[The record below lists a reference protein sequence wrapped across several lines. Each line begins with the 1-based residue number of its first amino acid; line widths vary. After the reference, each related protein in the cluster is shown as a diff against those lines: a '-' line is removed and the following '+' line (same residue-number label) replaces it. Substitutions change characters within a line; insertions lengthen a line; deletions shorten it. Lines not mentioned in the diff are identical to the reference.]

1 MAAEVGGGESRGKKG
16 KKKGR
21 KPKSKPYIDM
31 TPMVDL
37 GFLLLTFFVLT
48 TTMSTPTTMPVVVP
62 PKIEEEQKKQ
72 IDEPKIAASKVLH
85 LLLDENDKIYWY
97 QGAEDETE
105 EGSNIE
111 LNQTDFSKNGIR
123 KIIKEVRE
131 KVAQKWGSPKEL
143 IILIKVTDKA
153 KYKNFVDILDEM
165 NILEQKKYMLVEP
178 TPEELEMIE
187 NYKKAQ
193 LGSTTEE

>member
-16 KKKGR
+16 KKKRG
-21 KPKSKPYIDM
+21 KKGNPYIDM

-62 PKIEEEQKKQ
+62 PKIDEQQKEQ

-85 LLLDENDKIYWY
+85 LILDEDNKIYWY
-97 QGAEDETE
+97 QGSEEDVENAEGT
-105 EGSNIE
+105 SIE
-111 LNQTDFSKNGIR
+111 LNQTGYSANGIR
-123 KIIKEVRE
+123 AVVKEIRQ
-131 KVAQKWGSPKEL
+131 KVAQKWGKPDEL

-178 TPEELEMIE
+178 SEEELKMVDE
-187 NYKKAQ
+187 YKKSR
-193 LGSTTEE
+193 GE

>member
-1 MAAEVGGGESRGKKG
+1 MAAEVGGGESRAKKG

-21 KPKSKPYIDM
+21 KPKKRPHIDM

-62 PKIEEEQKKQ
+62 PKIDEEQKKNV
-72 IDEPKIAASKVLH
+72 DEPEIAASKVLH

-97 QGAEDETE
+97 QGSE
-105 EGSNIE
+105 EEVEGASNIE
-111 LNQTDFSKNGIR
+111 LHQTDFSKNGIR
-123 KIIKEVRE
+123 KVIKEVRE
-131 KVAQKWGSPKEL
+131 KVAAKWGNPNEL
-143 IILIKVTDKA
+143 IVLIKVTDKA

-178 TPEELEMIE
+178 APEELEMIE
-187 NYKKAQ
+187 NYKKSQ
-193 LGSTTEE
+193 SGETTEE

>member
-21 KPKSKPYIDM
+21 KKGSPYIDM

-62 PKIEEEQKKQ
+62 PKIDEQQKEQ

-85 LLLDENDKIYWY
+85 LILDDNNKIYWY
-97 QGAEDETE
+97 QGAEEDVENA
-105 EGSNIE
+105 EGTNIE
-111 LNQTDFSKNGIR
+111 LNQTGYSAKGIR
-123 KIIKEVRE
+123 AVIKEIRQ
-131 KVAQKWGSPKEL
+131 KVAQKWGKPDEL

-178 TPEELEMIE
+178 SEEELKMVED
-187 NYKKAQ
+187 YKKSR
-193 LGSTTEE
+193 GEN